1 MPCSMIAFDFSTR
14 TFTKRDSKRP
24 DLFWMKR
31 GCFASS
37 MPFHGTK
44 FSCAISWHPLQ
55 MPSEKVS
62 GRA

>member
-1 MPCSMIAFDFSTR
+1 MSFSMIALLFSTR

-31 GCFASS
+31 GCFTSS

-44 FSCAISWHPLQ
+44 FSCAIS
-55 MPSEKVS
+55 
-62 GRA
+62 